1 MGPVRFRQLEEQAV
15 EAGGA
20 EPTKESAMRYMLMI
34 HNDPELH
41 PTPGS
46 PEWDQL
52 MADYGEFSKE
62 LVERGHTFSGDPLN
76 DPSTAT
82 TVRVRDGETLTVDG
96 PFAETKEWMSGYY
109 IVDFESLDQALRC
122 AAMIPS
128 AKFGSVEVRPVAEM

>member
-1 MGPVRFRQLEEQAV
+1 
-15 EAGGA
+15 
-20 EPTKESAMRYMLMI
+20 MRYMLII

-41 PTPGS
+41 PTPGD

-52 MADYGEFSKE
+52 MADYAEFSKQ
-62 LVERGHTFSGDPLN
+62 LVDRGRTFVGDPLN

-82 TVRVRDGETLTVDG
+82 TVRVRGGETLTTDG

-109 IVDFESLDQALRC
+109 IVDFDNLDQALAC

>member
-1 MGPVRFRQLEEQAV
+1 
-15 EAGGA
+15 
-20 EPTKESAMRYMLMI
+20 MRYMLII
-34 HNDPELH
+34 HNAPDLH
-41 PTPGS
+41 PIPGS
-46 PEWDQL
+46 AEWDQL
-52 MADYGEFSKE
+52 MADYGEFSKQ
-62 LVERGHTFSGDPLN
+62 LVEQGHTFTGDPLN

-109 IVDFESLDQALRC
+109 IVDFDNLDQALRC

>member
-1 MGPVRFRQLEEQAV
+1 
-15 EAGGA
+15 
-20 EPTKESAMRYMLMI
+20 MRYMLII

-46 PEWDQL
+46 PDWDQL
-52 MADYGEFSKE
+52 MVDYAEFSKQ
-62 LVERGHTFSGDPLN
+62 LVERGHTFTGDPLN

-82 TVRVRDGETLTVDG
+82 TIRVRDGQTLTTDG

-109 IVDFESLDQALRC
+109 VVDFDSLDHALKA
-122 AAMIPS
+122 AAMVPS